1 MTETADENDTYPSN
15 ENGSEY
21 YEQDY
26 YDEEEYGE
34 EEGESTKWVIASCIT
49 NTSSHVPRCCTSGEA
64 IDTK

>member
-1 MTETADENDTYPSN
+1 MTETEDGNDTYPSYD
-15 ENGSEY
+15 NGSE
-21 YEQDY
+21 Y
-26 YDEEEYGE
+26 YDEEEYEE